1 MALLGFPCLWENC
14 CHVENSSVSL
24 SNKSCS
30 RSSISNNDS
39 SSSSSNTIVVVSG
52 IVRATNT
59 SSYGSSNC
67 SKSYYN
73 KNNDNYGNDLLIK
86 AMIGWNIEIEI
97 IKVLIISTM
106 IWDNHFITNIVIIPS
121 FTSHCWQPSSLPLL
135 LIMTVRIMTI
145 RC

>member
-1 MALLGFPCLWENC
+1 M
-14 CHVENSSVSL
+14 ENSSVSL

-73 KNNDNYGNDLLIK
+73 ENNDNYGNDLLIK

-106 IWDNHFITNIVIIPS
+106 I
-121 FTSHCWQPSSLPLL
+121 
-135 LIMTVRIMTI
+135 
-145 RC
+145 